1 MRIPGTESVLSAI
14 WAAGTLAGL
23 GVLDVVAVDE
33 AHAHTAGVSL
43 PDRGASDD
51 TAPAP
56 VSQDTALSG
65 LL

>member
-23 GVLDVVAVDE
+23 GVLGVVAVDE

-43 PDRGASDD
+43 PDRAVAND

-56 VSQDTALSG
+56 VFQDTAPGG